1 MELSSITDIKIA
13 EFTGIK
19 ETKTLRNWKKMEE
32 GSSLYNGKQN
42 LYKAAKLKTYLYSK
56 SDANKQQEERNIDV
70 LIKGAETLEKNLNID
85 TTNLEEGIVAAITES
100 NLKAISNVKAILD
113 DFRKIDETE
122 IKVIVK
128 NK

>member
-42 LYKAAKLKTYLYSK
+42 LYKAAKLQTYLYSK
-56 SDANKQQEERNIDV
+56 SDANKQEERNIDV

-85 TTNLEEGIVAAITES
+85 TTNLEEGIVAAISES

>member
-42 LYKAAKLKTYLYSK
+42 LYKAAKLQTYLYSK
-56 SDANKQQEERNIDV
+56 SDANKQEERNIDV